1 LPCILHLIVKTT
13 NFFSALLAA
22 GLMIFAGCSKSQKEP
37 TASQIQGVG
46 VDLAKLQAAYASNTN
61 TDIQDQLM
69 QVSFGM
75 RYGDY
80 MKSLVA
86 LDKLVNNPASS
97 DQQKQVVNQVIEQVK
112 QVLNNQQNKQP
123 PAQ

>member
-1 LPCILHLIVKTT
+1 M
-13 NFFSALLAA
+13 LLAA
-22 GLMIFAGCSKSQKEP
+22 GLLLFAGCSKSQKTP
-37 TASQIQGVG
+37 PASQIQGVS
-46 VDLAKLQAAYASNTN
+46 VDLAKLQAAYATN
-61 TDIQDQLM
+61 SAPDIQEQLM

-80 MKSLVA
+80 MKSLGA
-86 LDKLVNNPASS
+86 LDKLLNNPAST
-97 DQQKQVVNQVIEQVK
+97 DQEKQVVSQVIEQVK

>member
-1 LPCILHLIVKTT
+1 MVNTIKL
-13 NFFSALLAA
+13 FSMLLVA
-22 GLMIFAGCSKSQKEP
+22 GVMVFAGCSKSQKEP
-37 TASQIQGVG
+37 PASQIQGVT
-46 VDLAKLQAAYASNTN
+46 VDLAKLQAAYATN
-61 TDIQDQLM
+61 SAQDIQEQLM

-86 LDKLVNNPASS
+86 LDKLVNSPNSTEP
-97 DQQKQVVNQVIEQVK
+97 QKKIVNQVIEQVK

>member
-1 LPCILHLIVKTT
+1 
-13 NFFSALLAA
+13 
-22 GLMIFAGCSKSQKEP
+22 MIFAGCGKSQKEP
-37 TASQIQGVG
+37 PASQIQGVT
-46 VDLAKLQAAYASNTN
+46 VDLAKLQAAYATN
-61 TDIQDQLM
+61 TAPDVQEQLM

-86 LDKLVNNPASS
+86 LDKLVNNPASTEP
-97 DQQKQVVNQVIEQVK
+97 QKQVVNQVIEQVK

-123 PAQ
+123 AAQ